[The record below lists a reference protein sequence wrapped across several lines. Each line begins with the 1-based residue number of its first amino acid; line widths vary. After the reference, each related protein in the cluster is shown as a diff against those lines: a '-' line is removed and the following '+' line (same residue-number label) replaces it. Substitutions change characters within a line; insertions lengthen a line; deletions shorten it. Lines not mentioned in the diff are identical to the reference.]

1 MGKSLALCDNKNYSQ
16 LTLHYAMHDT
26 IELADLKPGETA
38 TIASVHADRGLHY
51 RLAALGFRVGKR
63 IEMIRHAKFSGPLH
77 VRIGT
82 TDVML
87 RRKEAEK
94 ITVLSA

>member
-1 MGKSLALCDNKNYSQ
+1 MPNTVD
-16 LTLHYAMHDT
+16 LT
-26 IELADLKPGETA
+26 DLKPGESA
-38 TIASVHADRGLHY
+38 TINSVHTDRSLYY

-63 IEMIRHAKFSGPLH
+63 IEVIRHAKFSGPMQ

-94 ITVLSA
+94 ITVLTAQPA

>member
-1 MGKSLALCDNKNYSQ
+1 MRN
-16 LTLHYAMHDT
+16 T
-26 IELADLKPGETA
+26 IELAALKPGESA
-38 TIASVHADRGLHY
+38 TIASVHADRGLYY

-63 IEMIRHAKFSGPLH
+63 IEVVRLAKFSGPLH

-94 ITVLSA
+94 ITVLTA